1 MPFAKTLE
9 VYGTDKKSASF
20 PLSNYLVS
28 VDPSAYY
35 TVIFVQADI
44 KPADPLTN
52 PLSTINYSYFG
63 NEEYLMYGYWMNLTL
78 SLNDTLSL
86 IEHSTQYKF
95 NLTCFVAVNQSE
107 IQGLR
112 GVLGLAASN
121 GVVQENFSAL
131 YILNKTYN
139 LPIDFV
145 SIYAVT
151 DTLYNLQVGYISFSY
166 N

>member
-1 MPFAKTLE
+1 
-9 VYGTDKKSASF
+9 
-20 PLSNYLVS
+20 
-28 VDPSAYY
+28 
-35 TVIFVQADI
+35 
-44 KPADPLTN
+44 
-52 PLSTINYSYFG
+52 
-63 NEEYLMYGYWMNLTL
+63 MYGYWMNLTL

-131 YILNKTYN
+131 YVLN
-139 LPIDFV
+139 
-145 SIYAVT
+145 
-151 DTLYNLQVGYISFSY
+151 
-166 N
+166 